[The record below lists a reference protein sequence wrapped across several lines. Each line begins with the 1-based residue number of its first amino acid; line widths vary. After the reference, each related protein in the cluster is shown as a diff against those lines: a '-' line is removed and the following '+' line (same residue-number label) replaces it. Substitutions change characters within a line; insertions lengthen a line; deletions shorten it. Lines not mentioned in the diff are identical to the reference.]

1 MQHARL
7 TYISYEDYFAYEQR
21 SGDKHEYVAG
31 QIYAMVG
38 TTDRH
43 NLIALNIASYVRT
56 QLRGSPCRVFMS
68 DVKVRIEVA
77 DASYYPDVFVTC
89 DGRDQDPYVKYY
101 PCLVVEVLSPST
113 EGTDRRE
120 KLLNYRKLDSL
131 QEYVLVDS
139 DRQRLEVYRHEA
151 DGSWT
156 VDTLSGDETL
166 ELDSVAVT
174 LPLAEVYAEVTV
186 RGE

>member
-1 MQHARL
+1 MQQHARL
-7 TYISYEDYFAYEQR
+7 TYISYEDYLAYEQH

-68 DVKVRIEVA
+68 DVKVRIEMA

-89 DGRDQDPYVKYY
+89 DGRDQDPYVKHY
-101 PCLVVEVLSPST
+101 PCLVVEVLSPRPKAPTGGKSCST
-113 EGTDRRE
+113 TASSTVCR
-120 KLLNYRKLDSL
+120 NMCWWIPT
-131 QEYVLVDS
+131 
-139 DRQRLEVYRHEA
+139 
-151 DGSWT
+151 GSGSRFIGAKRMAVGQWT
-156 VDTLSGDETL
+156 
-166 ELDSVAVT
+166 
-174 LPLAEVYAEVTV
+174 P
-186 RGE
+186 